1 MTVAGKLERVMPIGA
16 LADRTGVKVETIRYY
31 EQVGLLPEP
40 ERSEGNQRRYG
51 RAEIEKLAF
60 IRHARDLGFSIE
72 AIGALIDLQN
82 HPDRSCQDAN
92 QMAQAQLA
100 DVRGRIARLQA
111 LETELTHITDGCTGT
126 GEAGDSY
133 VLASL
138 ADHRL
143 CTDDHRA

>member
-1 MTVAGKLERVMPIGA
+1 M
-16 LADRTGVKVETIRYY
+16 
-31 EQVGLLPEP
+31 
-40 ERSEGNQRRYG
+40 
-51 RAEIEKLAF
+51 EKLAF

-111 LETELTHITDGCTGT
+111 LETELTRITDGCSGT
-126 GEAGDSY
+126 GEAGDCY

>member
-1 MTVAGKLERVMPIGA
+1 MFSIGEISR
-16 LADRTGVKVETIRYY
+16 RTGVKVPTIRYY
-31 EQVGLLPEP
+31 EGMGLLAAP
-40 ERSEGNQRRYG
+40 ERTEGNQRRYG

-126 GEAGDSY
+126 GEAGDCY